1 MAAEQAHR
9 LHQVQ
14 MLPGARHRHV
24 KETPF
29 FLDLL
34 TGTYRHVRRDAAV
47 DHVEDEHRVPLLPL
61 GRMDRRKNEIIL
73 VEVRRHRLGAGG
85 LRKIEGQIAEKASA
99 GRVSRGDLLELVE
112 IAGARGDIVVHA
124 LKMRLVPGSRSS

>member
-1 MAAEQAHR
+1 MAVRPALEHVEDTLRNEPAAQCQNVAIAISMLMAAEQAHR

-34 TGTYRHVRRDAAV
+34 TGPTAMSEGMQPSVTLSTNTASHSCPFAEWIV
-47 DHVEDEHRVPLLPL
+47 DSTR
-61 GRMDRRKNEIIL
+61 
-73 VEVRRHRLGAGG
+73 
-85 LRKIEGQIAEKASA
+85 
-99 GRVSRGDLLELVE
+99 
-112 IAGARGDIVVHA
+112 
-124 LKMRLVPGSRSS
+124 